1 VPPSLNSDS
10 VLTRNSQATGWVT
23 TELEGYEESKVVG
36 ATCRT
41 TAASHEPSRDSPKCH
56 LAKVGASGLW

>member
-1 VPPSLNSDS
+1 M
-10 VLTRNSQATGWVT
+10 
-23 TELEGYEESKVVG
+23 EGYEESKVVG